1 MSSVASET
9 RPASPPAGAAPRPP
23 ARRRDSLNLSRRP
36 FLNSRPVVRTAL
48 ALWLLGIALLLG
60 NVSLFW
66 SYLSGSE
73 DKRAEIDGREA
84 AIAKEREAIR
94 QLEARL
100 ASFDLEEQNEKIDFL
115 NRRIAERTFS
125 WSLLFD
131 RMAEVL
137 PNDVRLQRLTPA
149 TAQRREDERLRSA
162 GVVRRDLPA
171 DDGRV
176 RLTITGV
183 AKNDEVYGQFVERL
197 FDHPSFGADVNVARV
212 VREDETNYVDFEI
225 TVSYIPGGT
234 PQPAVPE
241 GEPPVVVEEETP
253 AGSVPTPTPSP
264 GGAPQ

>member
-1 MSSVASET
+1 MSSLASET
-9 RPASPPAGAAPRPP
+9 RPAGPPAGAEPRPP
-23 ARRRDSLNLSRRP
+23 TRRREALNLSRRP
-36 FLNSRPVVRTAL
+36 FLNSRPVVRAAL
-48 ALWLLGIALLLG
+48 ALWLLGLALLLG

-73 DKRAEIDGREA
+73 DKRAEIAGRDA
-84 AIAKEREAIR
+84 AIARQQDAIR

-100 ASFDLEEQNEKIDFL
+100 ASFDLEQQNEKIDFL

-125 WSLLFD
+125 WSLLFN

-149 TAQRREDERLRSA
+149 TGKRRENERLRSA
-162 GVVRRDLPA
+162 GVVRRDSPA

-176 RLTITGV
+176 GLTITGV
-183 AKNDEVYGQFVERL
+183 AKNDEALDQFVNRL
-197 FDHPSFGADVNVARV
+197 FDHPSFGKDVNPTREVRDEETSYVA
-212 VREDETNYVDFEI
+212 FEI

-234 PQPAVPE
+234 PLSAVPE
-241 GEPPVVVEEETP
+241 GAPPVVVEEETP
-253 AGSVPTPTPSP
+253 AP

>member
-9 RPASPPAGAAPRPP
+9 RPAGPPAGTAAPPP

-36 FLNSRPVVRTAL
+36 FLNSRPVVRAAL
-48 ALWLLGIALLLG
+48 ALWLLGLALLLG

-73 DKRAEIDGREA
+73 DKRAEIAGRDA
-84 AIAKEREAIR
+84 TIAQEREAIR
-94 QLEARL
+94 RLDARL
-100 ASFDLEEQNEKIDFL
+100 ASFDLEQQNEQIDFL

-137 PNDVRLQRLTPA
+137 PKDVRLKRLTPA
-149 TAQRREDERLRSA
+149 TGKRREAERLRSA
-162 GVVRRDLPA
+162 GVVRRDLPEA
-171 DDGRV
+171 EGGRV
-176 RLTITGV
+176 SLTITGV
-183 AKNDEVYGQFVERL
+183 AKNDEVLRQFVDSL
-197 FDHPSFGADVNVARV
+197 FDHPAFGEDANLTREAR
-212 VREDETNYVDFEI
+212 EEETGYLDFEI

-234 PQPAVPE
+234 PQAAAPE
-241 GEPPVVVEEETP
+241 GAPPVIVEEETP
-253 AGSVPTPTPSP
+253 AP